1 MAEPMRVTDKKGVV
15 HEIPADLRYPGDK
28 TKTHEAWC
36 AYAIAY
42 HGRHGAWPVWNATV
56 AGQVSQFIDRV
67 GAERAPR
74 VAYHYVAKVQE
85 PFVVKQMHPVK
96 LLLSD
101 AEKWATQCQT
111 GGTGAPP
118 SPDTP
123 TETHAQRAARQRMEE
138 IAPGVA
144 RKAPGA
150 GSGFEAAQRFMAG
163 GPVIDVAVRETAPR
177 IEGAAA

>member
-1 MAEPMRVTDKKGVV
+1 MAEPMKVTDKKGVV
-15 HEIPADLRYPGDK
+15 HEIPAELRYPGEK

-42 HGRHGAWPVWNATV
+42 HGRYGAWPVWNATV
-56 AGQVSQFIDRV
+56 AGQVSQFISRV

-85 PFVVKQMHPVK
+85 PFVANQMHPVK

-111 GGTGAPP
+111 GAPTPPAPAPAQHPHKFAGA
-118 SPDTP
+118 
-123 TETHAQRAARQRMEE
+123 HAA
-138 IAPGVA
+138 IFDGV
-144 RKAPGA
+144 R
-150 GSGFEAAQRFMAG
+150 
-163 GPVIDVAVRETAPR
+163 V
-177 IEGAAA
+177 